1 MSVFTPLKAADAP
14 QLRSFYEAQP
24 YRLCDYTAGVAF
36 MWRKFLKTAYC
47 IHADMLLCRITLKAG
62 DYFTFPIGN
71 GNLSAALTFLEEYC
85 LERQIPLR
93 FAGVPEKAVPLI
105 LQHFHDRCKIKEWR
119 DSADYLYDY
128 NTFLQFPGRH
138 LAAKRNHLRRFWKEN
153 PTSIF
158 LPLQPEDVP
167 RAVSFIQNFAQ
178 QRAATGTISAV
189 EQEEW
194 QRSCELLEN
203 MQSLGIKAG
212 ILQKD
217 GNIIAV
223 TAGEIVRDM
232 LCVHVEKADWRY
244 TGVYQAISNAFARYM
259 ATDGV
264 AYINREDDAG
274 DMGLRKSKL
283 SYRPCALLMKYEI
296 TIE

>member
-1 MSVFTPLKAADAP
+1 MPEFITLTAASVPL
-14 QLRSFYEAQP
+14 LRPFYEKQP
-24 YRLCDYTAGVAF
+24 YRLCDYTVGVAF

-47 IHADMLLCRITLKAG
+47 IHADMLVCRITLKAG
-62 DYFTFPIGN
+62 DYFTFPVGN
-71 GNLSAALTFLEEYC
+71 GNLTAALCFLREYC
-85 LERQIPLR
+85 QKNAIPLR
-93 FAGVPEKAVPLI
+93 FAGVPEKAVPLV
-105 LQHFHDRCKIKEWR
+105 LQHFGNRCKVKEWR
-119 DSADYLYDY
+119 DSADYLYTY
-128 NTFLQFPGRH
+128 NTFLHFPGRH
-138 LAAKRNHLRRFWKEN
+138 LASKRNHLRRFWKEN

-158 LPLQPEDVP
+158 LPLEHADVP
-167 RAVSFIQNFAQ
+167 RAIAFIQHFAQ
-178 QRAATGTISAV
+178 QRAAAGTVSAV

-232 LCVHVEKADWRY
+232 LCVHVEKADTRY
-244 TGVYQAISNAFARYM
+244 NGAYQAISNAFARYM

-264 AYINREDDAG
+264 VCINREDDAG

-296 TIE
+296 IVE